1 MKKFIKGVRFAPKNY
16 SDEVEV
22 KIQHYK
28 KEGYKLPSR
37 HLLQHRRNN
46 WRASA
51 KVPKSTPHYWITFLQ
66 TSAKEC
72 PLRKLTTWFMNLQ
85 RIMMQYLPLS
95 CTKVSRKKCMYKHQ

>member
-28 KEGYKLPSR
+28 RKVINY
-37 HLLQHRRNN
+37 RRATYCAPKNN
-46 WRASA
+46 WRVSA
-51 KVPKSTPHYWITFLQ
+51 KVPKSTPHCWITFLQ

-85 RIMMQYLPLS
+85 RIICNTCPFHVRRFSQ
-95 CTKVSRKKCMYKHQ
+95 KCMYKHQ